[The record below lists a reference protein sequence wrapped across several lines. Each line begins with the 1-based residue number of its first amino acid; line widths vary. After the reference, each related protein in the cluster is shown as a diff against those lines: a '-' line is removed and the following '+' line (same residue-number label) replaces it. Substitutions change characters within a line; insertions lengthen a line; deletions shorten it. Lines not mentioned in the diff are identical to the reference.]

1 MIGGLIIGHSD
12 IGESILRALKSITG
26 SFEELYCLSNEGLS
40 TDELVEKI
48 KDFST
53 DKKVDGLLIF
63 IDVYGGSCWRA
74 AKIAKPDRSF
84 IVTGVN
90 LPMMLSFVQKRET
103 FPFDDL
109 PGILETDG
117 KRGVKS
123 E

>member
-26 SFEELYCLSNEGLS
+26 GFKELHCLSNEGLS
-40 TDELVEKI
+40 TVEMVEKI

-53 DKKVDGLLIF
+53 GKQVDGLFIF

-74 AKIAKPDRSF
+74 AKIAKPDRSH

-90 LPMMLSFVQKRET
+90 LPMMLSFVQKRES
-103 FPFDDL
+103 FSFDDL